1 MHTAAPPPPAD
12 ASPLPGVHVLRHFLS
27 AAQCDELAFV
37 AQSLPTPGYRRAV
50 SACLLP
56 LLARAAPALLPPL
69 LAVRGTLPCPRL
81 LCLRAPAV

>member
-1 MHTAAPPPPAD
+1 MRAASPPPTD

-27 AAQCDELAFV
+27 RAQCEELRFV

-69 LAVRGTLPCPRL
+69 LAVRGAWAGPPM
-81 LCLRAPAV
+81 PACACA